1 METFL
6 NNFSFLFLLFS
17 MLFYWVNAF
26 FNINI
31 FYYFGKLTIIFAN
44 LSLFC
49 FLIYTIFTKN
59 HFPISNLY
67 EVLIFL
73 SWCFTNIHL
82 ILEKNNFTIGIIIVP
97 ISLFLNAFARL
108 RLPESFQKVTPLIP
122 ALKSNWLIMHVTVIL
137 LSYVTIIC
145 GCLLSISYIY
155 IYKLKTKNIFTYKKY
170 IFITKKR
177 YNLLKKLDKLS
188 FRIINM
194 GFPLLTIGIIS
205 GSIWANEA
213 WGSYWNWDAK
223 EIWSLITWIVFAIYL
238 HFRLNKNWNGIKSA
252 ILATFGFLVIWICFL
267 GVNFISKGLHSYGKF

>member
-6 NNFSFLFLLFS
+6 SNFSFLFLLFS

-31 FYYFGKLTIIFAN
+31 FYYFGKFTIVSAN

-73 SWCFTNIHL
+73 SWCFTTIHL

-108 RLPESFQKVTPLIP
+108 KLPESLQKVTPLIP

-145 GCLLSISYIY
+145 GCLLSIGYIY

-170 IFITKKR
+170 IFIRKKR
-177 YNLLKKLDKLS
+177 YNLLKKLDNLS

-213 WGSYWNWDAK
+213 WGSYWNWDPK

-238 HFRLNKNWNGIKSA
+238 HFRLNKNWNGLKSA
-252 ILATFGFLVIWICFL
+252 ILATFGFLIIWICFL